1 MNTFAN
7 RSLPVQLS
15 LAKLFTFRWQF
26 TYDGAFEKTRKGVFP
41 LSLLLAADTLF
52 NIFSVTKLLRL
63 CLNMIICH
71 GGHYLF
77 QYFQRR
83 KGSE

>member
-26 TYDGAFEKTRKGVFP
+26 TVMRIIARR
-41 LSLLLAADTLF
+41 TLVEFYTKHPDSQTALEEWHKKF
-52 NIFSVTKLLRL
+52 NSF
-63 CLNMIICH
+63 
-71 GGHYLF
+71 
-77 QYFQRR
+77 
-83 KGSE
+83 

>member
-26 TYDGAFEKTRKGVFP
+26 TFLQPIQKICYSQYLNVCIT
-41 LSLLLAADTLF
+41 AD
-52 NIFSVTKLLRL
+52 R
-63 CLNMIICH
+63 
-71 GGHYLF
+71 
-77 QYFQRR
+77 
-83 KGSE
+83 E

>member
-26 TYDGAFEKTRKGVFP
+26 TDDEAIRKQKDRYLRKIGDLEMQLDFAKRVSKKLGIEIP
-41 LSLLLAADTLF
+41 ADD
-52 NIFSVTKLLRL
+52 
-63 CLNMIICH
+63 
-71 GGHYLF
+71 
-77 QYFQRR
+77 
-83 KGSE
+83 

>member
-26 TYDGAFEKTRKGVFP
+26 TIIAEKLFFF
-41 LSLLLAADTLF
+41 LLFCTSILGINHDFIT
-52 NIFSVTKLLRL
+52 LLRYCIL
-63 CLNMIICH
+63 M
-71 GGHYLF
+71 
-77 QYFQRR
+77 
-83 KGSE
+83 

>member
-26 TYDGAFEKTRKGVFP
+26 TDKYADCFSFDEDGYLTYSQGDKKQLSREASSVLKG
-41 LSLLLAADTLF
+41 LLTV
-52 NIFSVTKLLRL
+52 ISQQTVTNGK
-63 CLNMIICH
+63 N
-71 GGHYLF
+71 
-77 QYFQRR
+77 
-83 KGSE
+83 S

>member
-26 TYDGAFEKTRKGVFP
+26 TVLIILVIQIKRND
-41 LSLLLAADTLF
+41 DD
-52 NIFSVTKLLRL
+52 IF
-63 CLNMIICH
+63 
-71 GGHYLF
+71 
-77 QYFQRR
+77 RR
-83 KGSE
+83 NTIRYQVISINTS